1 MRVMTT
7 ATRVDGRVR
16 RGARNRDAIA
26 DALLALLEDG
36 DPQPTARAI
45 AARAGVSVRSV
56 FQHFEDMESLYA
68 MCVARQTE
76 RLAPLRTPIDGSL
89 PRAVRLEA
97 LVAQRARVYERI
109 APVRRAT
116 LLAAPGSPILRR
128 ALAEIGAEH
137 HRELAALF
145 AFELPAAERR
155 EQLAALEVATSFDT
169 WDHLRRVQRLSP
181 PAAARVVNR
190 LARAGLNE
198 GNA

>member
-1 MRVMTT
+1 MTT
-7 ATRVDGRVR
+7 AIGVDGRVR

-26 DALLALLEDG
+26 DALLALLEEG

-45 AARAGVSVRSV
+45 AARAEVSVRTV

-76 RLAPLRTPIDGSL
+76 RLASLRTRIDGTL
-89 PRAVRLEA
+89 RRPARLEA

-116 LLAAPGSPILRR
+116 LLVAPGSPVLQR

-137 HRELAALF
+137 RRELAALF
-145 AFELPAAERR
+145 AFELPAAARR
-155 EQLAALEVATSFDT
+155 ERLAALEVATSFDT
-169 WDHLRRVQRLSP
+169 WDHLRRVQRLSAS
-181 PAAARVVNR
+181 AAARVVNR